1 MAKQYADLRKMNI
14 PELIKNHDK
23 HASGVATPPNY
34 WLSEIERR
42 ERENHDRIT
51 KKLTIWITIMTGVM
65 TLTIIVNFIIF
76 LNK

>member
-1 MAKQYADLRKMNI
+1 MAKKYEELRKMNI

-42 ERENHDRIT
+42 GRESHDKVM

-65 TLTIIVNFIIF
+65 TLTTIINFIIF